1 MVKCLRSF
9 AAHKDLG
16 LLSLVVGDT
25 PGLEVWDMSNRG
37 WFQIEKTY
45 KRGEGSLLVGRQ
57 LERLSNGRYVA
68 GGHCVRSYP
77 SPPQQTSNPSTPD
90 GEGKNYRYSIVF
102 VLRAHSPVLVNTDH
116 LTTPVT
122 GEHRDP
128 IRDVTARELF
138 RGIQSK
144 HFNINTGLDER
155 NEQRQKLAEKRVQG
169 AESANAPDNNERQ

>member
-1 MVKCLRSF
+1 VVKCLRSF

-45 KRGEGSLLVGRQ
+45 EGGEGSLLVGRQ

-77 SPPQQTSNPSTPD
+77 SPQQTSNPSTPD
-90 GEGKNYRYSIVF
+90 REGKNYRYSIVF

-116 LTTPVT
+116 LTTPIT